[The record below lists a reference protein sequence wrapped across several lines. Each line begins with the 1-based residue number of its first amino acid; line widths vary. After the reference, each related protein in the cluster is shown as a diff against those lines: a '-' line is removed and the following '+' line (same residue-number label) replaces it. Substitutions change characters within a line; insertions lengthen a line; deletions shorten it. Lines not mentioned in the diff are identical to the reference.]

1 MVNIFNT
8 QCESVEEETLRGIR
22 LKGVNMVYNT
32 KTNEVF
38 LPEDDE
44 LTTCIGIYI
53 SKHNSVSFF
62 KTKESLTIIE
72 EQLKNMTERYKSGQI
87 TANLKGLFISKFIVN
102 GEIHYFNH
110 EDNTFAEART
120 GEIIWVL
127 NDEGELTYLQL
138 VTI

>member
-32 KTNEVF
+32 KSNEVF
-38 LPEDDE
+38 SQEDDE

-53 SKHNSVSFF
+53 SKQNSVSFF
-62 KTKESLTIIE
+62 KTKESLTNIE
-72 EQLKNMTERYKSGQI
+72 EQLENMNERYKSGQI

-102 GEIHYFNH
+102 GQIHCFNH
-110 EDNTFAEART
+110 EDNTFSVEKT